1 MSPLDLTTLKEEYTN
16 ARHQDKRMELITMKV
31 FPEAAAIDKKIQQL
45 KDILETTQLTVSQI
59 YEEEFKGTG
68 RGESAFGSF
77 MTKLISQK
85 LGGTTGVEQKK
96 ARTK

>member
-1 MSPLDLTTLKEEYTN
+1 
-16 ARHQDKRMELITMKV
+16 MKL

-45 KDILETTQLTVSQI
+45 KGILEITQLTVSQI

-68 RGESAFGSF
+68 RGEIAFGTF